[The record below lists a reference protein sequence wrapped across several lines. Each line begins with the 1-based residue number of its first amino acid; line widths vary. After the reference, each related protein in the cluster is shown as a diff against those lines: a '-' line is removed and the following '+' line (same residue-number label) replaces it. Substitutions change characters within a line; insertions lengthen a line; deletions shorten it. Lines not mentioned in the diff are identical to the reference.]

1 MKHLKIQEGQ
11 NIAVIWEQAEDGE
24 YTRRVAECQ
33 RLTNY
38 DGNAHNEAAKQI
50 VLACNCHDDLLEA
63 CRALLADLSTA
74 TTPIAGSNGRYEKSR
89 EYIAHVLSHRLSACC
104 TAIAKA
110 TKTE

>member
-63 CRALLADLSTA
+63 CQRNLIAMENREKAGLITQTWELTMLAHTKA
-74 TTPIAGSNGRYEKSR
+74 
-89 EYIAHVLSHRLSACC
+89 
-104 TAIAKA
+104 AIAKA